1 LTKPKT
7 ASELILLLGTPN
19 ERLAWRSLNDDELI
33 APCDVVM
40 KDAGDGKYRLVTQA
54 MPEGLMIGVRAGTAR
69 AEWGVSEVLRVKA
82 EEPD

>member
-1 LTKPKT
+1 
-7 ASELILLLGTPN
+7 
-19 ERLAWRSLNDDELI
+19 
-33 APCDVVM
+33 VV